1 MEQVRQSEFV
11 QSVVQYGEVDDD
23 ADDDDDDDDKQYAL
37 QKLHDCSNTC
47 F

>member
-23 ADDDDDDDDKQYAL
+23 DDDDADDGKQYAL

-47 F
+47 FW

>member
-23 ADDDDDDDDKQYAL
+23 DDDDADDDKQYAL

-47 F
+47 FW